1 MSNVMAGSDT
11 STVLSCRNLTKVYA
25 GSSEDV
31 CVLKDVSFELNAG
44 ESVAIVGA
52 SGSGKSTFLHLLGGL
67 DQPTSGDV
75 LIAGRSWQGMS
86 EKERGQWRN
95 RHMGFV
101 YQHHHLLPEFT
112 ALENVAM
119 PLRVR
124 GLPKDDAE
132 AEAREWLERVGLG
145 HRLLHTPSALSGG
158 ERQRTS
164 VARALVTRP
173 AGVLADEP
181 TGNLDRQTA
190 AQVFAVFREL
200 SVQSGVAFVLVSH
213 DPDLA
218 AQLDRTLRLQD
229 GVLSGTAF

>member
-1 MSNVMAGSDT
+1 MSEVIKNEN
-11 STVLSCRNLTKVYA
+11 VLSCRALSKVYA
-25 GSSEDV
+25 GGAEQV
-31 CVLKDVSFELNAG
+31 CVLNNVSFDLAAG

-67 DQPTSGDV
+67 DQPSAGDV
-75 LIAGRSWQGMS
+75 LIAGRSWQSMS
-86 EKERGQWRN
+86 EKERGHWRN

-119 PLRVR
+119 PLYVR
-124 GLPKDDAE
+124 GLPKAEADAE
-132 AEAREWLERVGLG
+132 ARLWLERVGLG
-145 HRLLHTPSALSGG
+145 HRLQHTPAALSGG

-164 VARALVTRP
+164 IARALVTRP
-173 AGVLADEP
+173 SCVLADEP

-190 AQVFAVFREL
+190 AQVFSVFRDL
-200 SVQSGVAFVLVSH
+200 SVESGVAFVLVSH

-229 GVLSGTAF
+229 GMLSAA

>member
-1 MSNVMAGSDT
+1 MNDVLNPF
-11 STVLSCRNLTKVYA
+11 VLSCRRLSKVYA

-31 CVLKDVSFELNAG
+31 WVLRDVSFDLGAG

-75 LIAGRSWQGMS
+75 LIAGRSWQTMS
-86 EKERGQWRN
+86 ENERGLWRN

-119 PLRVR
+119 PLLVR
-124 GLPKDDAE
+124 GLPRQEAE
-132 AEAREWLERVGLG
+132 VEAREWLERVGLG

-164 VARALVTRP
+164 VARALVTQP
-173 AGVLADEP
+173 ACILADEP

-190 AQVFAVFREL
+190 GQVFAIFREL

-229 GVLSGTAF
+229 GVLSSASF

>member
-1 MSNVMAGSDT
+1 MSDV
-11 STVLSCRNLTKVYA
+11 VLSCRGLTKVYA
-25 GSSEDV
+25 GGVEDV
-31 CVLKDVSFELNAG
+31 RVLSDVSFDLAPG

-75 LIAGRSWQGMS
+75 LIAGRSWQAMS
-86 EKERGQWRN
+86 EKERGHWRN

-119 PLRVR
+119 PLLVR
-124 GLPKDDAE
+124 GLPKNEAE

-145 HRLLHTPSALSGG
+145 HRLQHTPAALSGG

-164 VARALVTRP
+164 IARALVTRP
-173 AGVLADEP
+173 SCVLADEP

-190 AQVFAVFREL
+190 GQVFAVFREL
-200 SVQSGVAFVLVSH
+200 SADSGVAFVLVSH

-218 AQLDRTLRLQD
+218 AQLDRTMRLQD
-229 GVLSGTAF
+229 GVLSTT

>member
-1 MSNVMAGSDT
+1 MSEVIKNEN
-11 STVLSCRNLTKVYA
+11 VLSCRALSKVYA
-25 GSSEDV
+25 GGAEQV
-31 CVLKDVSFELNAG
+31 CVLNNVSFDLAAG

-67 DQPTSGDV
+67 DLPSAGDV
-75 LIAGRSWQGMS
+75 LIAGRSWQSMS
-86 EKERGQWRN
+86 EKERGHWRN

-119 PLRVR
+119 PLYVR
-124 GLPKDDAE
+124 GLPKAEADAE
-132 AEAREWLERVGLG
+132 ARLWLERVGLG
-145 HRLLHTPSALSGG
+145 HRLQHTPAALSGG

-164 VARALVTRP
+164 IARALVTRP
-173 AGVLADEP
+173 SCVLADEP

-190 AQVFAVFREL
+190 AQVFSVFRDL
-200 SVQSGVAFVLVSH
+200 SVESGVAFVLVSH

-229 GVLSGTAF
+229 GTLSAA

>member
-1 MSNVMAGSDT
+1 MNNQSQV
-11 STVLSCRNLTKVYA
+11 VLSCQSLSKVYA
-25 GSSEDV
+25 GGAEDV
-31 CVLKDVSFELNAG
+31 CVLNEVSFDLLAG

-75 LIAGRSWQGMS
+75 LIAGRSWQKMS
-86 EKERGQWRN
+86 EKERGLWRN

-101 YQHHHLLPEFT
+101 YQHHHLLPEFS

-119 PLRVR
+119 PLLVR
-124 GLPKDDAE
+124 GLDKEAAE
-132 AEAREWLERVGLG
+132 SEAREWLERVGLG
-145 HRLLHTPSALSGG
+145 HRLQHTPAALSGG

-173 AGVLADEP
+173 SCVLADEP

-190 AQVFAVFREL
+190 GQVFAIFREL
-200 SVQSGVAFVLVSH
+200 SQASGVAFVLVSH

-229 GVLSGTAF
+229 GVLSQGQLG

>member
-1 MSNVMAGSDT
+1 MNNAMSDVMPNDV
-11 STVLSCRNLTKVYA
+11 VLSCRALSKVYA
-25 GSSEDV
+25 GGAEEV
-31 CVLKDVSFELNAG
+31 RVLNAVSFDLAPG

-67 DQPTSGDV
+67 DQPSAGDV
-75 LIAGRSWQGMS
+75 LIAGRSWQSMS
-86 EKERGQWRN
+86 ERERGHWRN

-119 PLRVR
+119 PLLVR
-124 GLPKDDAE
+124 GLSKAAAE
-132 AEAREWLERVGLG
+132 LEARAWLERVGLG
-145 HRLLHTPSALSGG
+145 HRLQHTPAALSGG

-164 VARALVTRP
+164 IARALVTRP
-173 AGVLADEP
+173 SCVLADEP

-190 AQVFAVFREL
+190 AQVFSVFREL
-200 SVQSGVAFVLVSH
+200 SVESGVAFVLVSH

-229 GVLSGTAF
+229 GVLSAA

>member
-1 MSNVMAGSDT
+1 MNDQLSHA
-11 STVLSCRNLTKVYA
+11 VLSCRGLTKTYVGA
-25 GSSEDV
+25 SDDV
-31 CVLKDVSFELNAG
+31 CVLNDISFDLNPG

-75 LIAGRSWQGMS
+75 LIAGRSWLSMS

-124 GLPKDDAE
+124 GLDKQAAE
-132 AEAREWLERVGLG
+132 AEAKEWLERVGLG

-164 VARALVTRP
+164 IARALVTRP
-173 AGVLADEP
+173 ACVLADEP

-190 AQVFAVFREL
+190 AHVFSVFREL
-200 SVQSGVAFVLVSH
+200 SLQSGVAFVLVSH

-229 GVLSGTAF
+229 GVLSAADF

>member
-1 MSNVMAGSDT
+1 MSDVMNSV
-11 STVLSCRNLTKVYA
+11 VLSCQLLSKTYA
-25 GSSEDV
+25 GDAEDV
-31 CVLKDVSFELNAG
+31 RVLSNVSFDLRAG

-75 LIAGRSWQGMS
+75 LIAGRSWPAMS
-86 EKERGQWRN
+86 EKERGYWRN

-119 PLRVR
+119 PLLVR
-124 GLPKDDAE
+124 GLAKHDAE
-132 AEAREWLERVGLG
+132 AEARLWLERVGLG

-164 VARALVTRP
+164 IARALVTRP
-173 AGVLADEP
+173 SCVLADEP

-190 AQVFAVFREL
+190 AQVFALFREL
-200 SVQSGVAFVLVSH
+200 SAESGVAFVLVSH

-229 GVLSGTAF
+229 GILSAA

>member
-1 MSNVMAGSDT
+1 MNEP
-11 STVLSCRNLTKVYA
+11 VLSCRGLTKVYA
-25 GSSEDV
+25 GGVEDV
-31 CVLKDVSFELNAG
+31 RVLDDVSFDLRAG

-67 DQPTSGDV
+67 DQPSSGDV
-75 LIAGRSWQGMS
+75 LIAGRSWQAMS
-86 EKERGQWRN
+86 EKERGHWRN
-95 RHMGFV
+95 RHLGFV

-119 PLRVR
+119 PLLVR
-124 GLPKDDAE
+124 GLAKDEAE
-132 AEAREWLERVGLG
+132 AEARESLEQVGLG

-164 VARALVTRP
+164 IARALVTRP
-173 AGVLADEP
+173 TCVLADEP

-190 AQVFAVFREL
+190 AQVFAVFHEL
-200 SVQSGVAFVLVSH
+200 SAKSGVAFVLVSH

-218 AQLDRTLRLQD
+218 AKLDRTLRLQD
-229 GVLSGTAF
+229 GVLSAA